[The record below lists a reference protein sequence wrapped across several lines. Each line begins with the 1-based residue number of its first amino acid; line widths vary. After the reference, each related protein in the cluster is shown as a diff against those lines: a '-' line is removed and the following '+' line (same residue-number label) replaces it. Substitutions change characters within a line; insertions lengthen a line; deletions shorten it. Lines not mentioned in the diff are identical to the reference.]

1 MYLNFYIVFQITA
14 QHTVGLFVFFTI
26 ALFIVGLLLPYVEPP
41 VVTTS
46 TNPDDMPASPVKSNS
61 IIDVDTWH
69 YLVSLCFSMPSLF
82 AERSYSIPVGKSSPP
97 LHYYIISYRC
107 DRYQC

>member
-1 MYLNFYIVFQITA
+1 MD
-14 QHTVGLFVFFTI
+14 
-26 ALFIVGLLLPYVEPP
+26 
-41 VVTTS
+41 

-82 AERSYSIPVGKSSPP
+82 AERSYSIPVGKPP
-97 LHYYIISYRC
+97 SLLHYYIISYVMISINVNLFG
-107 DRYQC
+107 

>member
-82 AERSYSIPVGKSSPP
+82 AERSYSIPVGESSPL
-97 LHYYIISYRC
+97 LHYYIIIVLL
-107 DRYQC
+107 